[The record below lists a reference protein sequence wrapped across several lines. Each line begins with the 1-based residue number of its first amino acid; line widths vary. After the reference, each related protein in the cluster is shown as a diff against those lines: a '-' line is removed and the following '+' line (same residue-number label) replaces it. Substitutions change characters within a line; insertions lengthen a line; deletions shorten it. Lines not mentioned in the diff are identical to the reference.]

1 MQSSSGECAV
11 AVAQKLFFCNRD
23 AFSNWI
29 FAVWTKKE
37 KRKIY
42 SWVMLR
48 AKKQRLNH
56 IIASN
61 RLAPELVG
69 AACCLEAKSLEGSE
83 ASRYANIRAIKRLWR
98 VRCLNKK
105 IGRQWKLFY
114 WLRPCDLGLQFIT
127 QLWIWVNHFSERG
140 QAPRAAEGRTCYRQL
155 HRLRSL
161 YRRSFKFFVILSRT
175 SRFQL
180 FVLLINKTRDSVCKK
195 MIIFSVNFA
204 VWKSVFISIFSN

>member
-1 MQSSSGECAV
+1 MCSCSSAKIVFLQSGR
-11 AVAQKLFFCNRD
+11 FFQLNICCLN
-23 AFSNWI
+23 
-29 FAVWTKKE
+29 K
-37 KRKIY
+37 KRKTKNLFL
-42 SWVMLR
+42 SN
-48 AKKQRLNH
+48 ASGKKQRLNH

-83 ASRYANIRAIKRLWR
+83 ASSYANIRAIKRLWR

-127 QLWIWVNHFSERG
+127 QLWIWVNHFSDHA
-140 QAPRAAEGRTCYRQL
+140 QAPKAAEGKTSNRQL